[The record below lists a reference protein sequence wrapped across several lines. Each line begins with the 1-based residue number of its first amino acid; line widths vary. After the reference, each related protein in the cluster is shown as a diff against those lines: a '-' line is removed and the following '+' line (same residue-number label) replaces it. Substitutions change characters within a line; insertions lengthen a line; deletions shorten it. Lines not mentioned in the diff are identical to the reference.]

1 MADATYV
8 TKIQETNG
16 GDQITVA
23 SGGKIVVESGGA
35 IQLLTG
41 GKIVNNAGT
50 QTAALTPP
58 VATASTSTTP
68 FGYTQSQADAIVTW
82 IRAADAALK
91 AAGITA

>member
-1 MADATYV
+1 MVDTTYV
-8 TKIQETNG
+8 TKTYETKG
-16 GDQITVA
+16 GDEIHVA
-23 SGGKIVVESGGA
+23 SGGKIIVESGGA

-41 GKIVNNAGT
+41 AKLLPNGGT

-58 VATASTSTTP
+58 VATAATATTP
-68 FGYTQSQADAIVTW
+68 YGYTQTQADAIVTW